1 MPPDASGLNFELT
14 RYKVWHFLGVS
25 AVSARDARDGRILG
39 ETMLKRMLAGT
50 GLGNAAVRMRD
61 RFGLVRSAIGGSAE
75 LGDQRN
81 NAIATHLVIGLR
93 RPGRTFIDVGA
104 HIGSVLG
111 EVLRTSPGKV
121 IAFEAIPAKAA
132 HLAKKFPAVVVH
144 NCALLDHEGE
154 ERFFVDNARSG
165 YSSLARRE
173 GDVTEI
179 SVPLARMDSL
189 VAEVDVDVI
198 KIDVEGAELGVLRG
212 AEDVIARCR
221 PVVLFESGPGDVM
234 GYTKDA
240 LWRWFDERDYQIYF
254 PDRVSRA
261 ARAATLEVFIDS
273 HEYPR
278 RSMNYF
284 AIPAERLSEVSA
296 RARELLHEPAE

>member
-1 MPPDASGLNFELT
+1 
-14 RYKVWHFLGVS
+14 
-25 AVSARDARDGRILG
+25 
-39 ETMLKRMLAGT
+39 MLKRMLAGT
-50 GLGNAAVRMRD
+50 GLGNTAVRMRD
-61 RFGLVRSAIGGSAE
+61 RLELVKAAAGGSAE
-75 LGDQRN
+75 LGDQCN
-81 NAIATHLVIGLR
+81 NAIASRLVIGLR

-111 EVLRTSPGKV
+111 EVARTSSGRV

-132 HLAKKFPAVVVH
+132 HLTRKFPDVVVH
-144 NCALLDHEGE
+144 NFALLDREGE
-154 ERFFVDNARSG
+154 TRFFIDNARSG
-165 YSSLARRE
+165 YSSLSQRT

-179 SVPLARMDSL
+179 VVPVTRMDAL
-189 VAEVDVDVI
+189 IAEDDVDVI

-212 AEDVIARCR
+212 AEAVVARCR
-221 PVVLFESGPGDVM
+221 PVILFESGPGNVM
-234 GYTKDA
+234 GYTKEQ
-240 LWRWFDERDYQIYF
+240 LWQWFDERGYLVYF

-284 AIPAERLSEVSA
+284 AIPAERMDEVSA
-296 RARELLHEPAE
+296 RARTLLHEPAD

>member
-1 MPPDASGLNFELT
+1 
-14 RYKVWHFLGVS
+14 
-25 AVSARDARDGRILG
+25 
-39 ETMLKRMLAGT
+39 MLKRMLAGT

-61 RFGLVRSAIGGSAE
+61 RLGLVRSAMGGSAE
-75 LGDQRN
+75 LGDLRN
-81 NAIATHLVIGLR
+81 NAIANRLVIGLR

-111 EVLRTSPGKV
+111 EVVRTSPGKV

-132 HLAKKFPAVVVH
+132 HLAKKFPDVLVH
-144 NCALLDHEGE
+144 NCALLDRNGE
-154 ERFFVDNARSG
+154 ERFFVDNAKSG
-165 YSSLARRE
+165 YSSLSRRD

-179 SVPLARMDSL
+179 VVPVSRMDSL
-189 VAEVDVDVI
+189 IADDDVDVI

-212 AEDVIARCR
+212 AEAVVARCR

-234 GYTKDA
+234 GFTKEA
-240 LWRWFDERDYQIYF
+240 LWRWFDEREYQIYF

-284 AIPAERLSEVSA
+284 AIPAERLEEVSA
-296 RARELLHEPAE
+296 RAQALLNEPAR

>member
-1 MPPDASGLNFELT
+1 
-14 RYKVWHFLGVS
+14 
-25 AVSARDARDGRILG
+25 
-39 ETMLKRMLAGT
+39 MLKRMLAGT
-50 GLGNAAVRMRD
+50 GLGNAVVRMRD
-61 RFGLVRSAIGGSAE
+61 RLELVRSALGGSAE

-81 NAIATHLVIGLR
+81 NAIASRLVIGLR

-111 EVLRTSPGKV
+111 EVARTSPGRV

-132 HLAKKFPAVVVH
+132 HLNRKFPDVVVH
-144 NCALLDHEGE
+144 NCALLDWEGE
-154 ERFFVDNARSG
+154 TRFFIDNARSG
-165 YSSLARRE
+165 YSSLSLRT

-179 SVPLARMDSL
+179 EVPVARMDAL
-189 VAEVDVDVI
+189 ITEDDVDVI

-212 AEDVIARCR
+212 AEAVVARCR
-221 PVVLFESGPGDVM
+221 PVILFESGPGNVM
-234 GYTKDA
+234 GYTKEE
-240 LWRWFDERDYQIYF
+240 LWRWFDERNYLIYF

-284 AIPAERLSEVSA
+284 AIPAERMDEVSA
-296 RARELLHEPAE
+296 RARALLHEPAD

>member
-1 MPPDASGLNFELT
+1 MAVERLIGFG
-14 RYKVWHFLGVS
+14 GV
-25 AVSARDARDGRILG
+25 
-39 ETMLKRMLAGT
+39 MLKRMLAGT

-61 RFGLVRSAIGGSAE
+61 RLGLVRSAMGGSAE
-75 LGDQRN
+75 LGDQHN
-81 NAIATHLVIGLR
+81 NAIANRLVIGLR

-111 EVLRTSPGKV
+111 EVVRTSPGKV

-132 HLAKKFPAVVVH
+132 HLVKKFPDVLVH
-144 NCALLDHEGE
+144 NYALLDRDGE
-154 ERFFVDNARSG
+154 ERFFVDNAKSG
-165 YSSLARRE
+165 YSSLSRGE

-179 SVPLARMDSL
+179 VVPMARMDSL
-189 VAEVDVDVI
+189 ITEDDVDVI

-212 AEDVIARCR
+212 AEAVIARCR

-234 GYTKDA
+234 GFTKEA
-240 LWRWFDERDYQIYF
+240 LWHWFDERGYQIYF

-284 AIPAERLSEVSA
+284 AIPAERMNEVSA
-296 RARELLHEPAE
+296 RARLLLHEPSD

>member
-1 MPPDASGLNFELT
+1 
-14 RYKVWHFLGVS
+14 
-25 AVSARDARDGRILG
+25 
-39 ETMLKRMLAGT
+39 MLKRMLAGT
-50 GLGNAAVRMRD
+50 GLGNAAVLVRD
-61 RFGLVRSAIGGSAE
+61 RLVLIKAAMGGSAE
-75 LGDQRN
+75 LGDQHN
-81 NAIATHLVIGLR
+81 NSIALRLVIGLR

-111 EVLRTSPGKV
+111 EVARTSPGRV

-132 HLAKKFPAVVVH
+132 HLTKKFPGVIIH

-154 ERFFVDNARSG
+154 ATFFIDNARSG
-165 YSSLARRE
+165 YSSLSRHE
-173 GDVTEI
+173 GDITEI
-179 SVPLARMDSL
+179 TVPVRRMDDL
-189 VAEVDVDVI
+189 ITEDDVDLI

-212 AEDVIARCR
+212 AEQVIARCR

-234 GYTKDA
+234 GYTKED
-240 LWRWFDERDYQIYF
+240 LWRWFDERDYHVYF

-273 HEYPR
+273 HEFPR

-284 AIPAERLSEVSA
+284 AIPVERMDEVAA
-296 RARELLHEPAE
+296 RARALLHDPES